1 MRRGGTPQNVTRII
15 CKYLFVVYAG
25 EMGLEPGGA
34 HPAGELHLDARTHVE
49 TLRALAHPLRMRLL
63 GTLRREGP
71 ATASQL
77 AAALGESSGLTSYHL
92 RQLAEH
98 GLVVDDPER
107 GNGRERYWKSAHR
120 TTHFDMNLD
129 PALDPEGAG
138 GEFLR
143 SVARTDADRL
153 IRFADTAES
162 LSAEQ
167 GPEWAAAY
175 DLSDWCLHLTLDEV
189 VALRKSLHALIESR
203 RRDHPTSDSRT
214 VTVQFAILP
223 QSRTEPQD
231 RP

>member
-1 MRRGGTPQNVTRII
+1 
-15 CKYLFVVYAG
+15 
-25 EMGLEPGGA
+25 
-34 HPAGELHLDARTHVE
+34 
-49 TLRALAHPLRMRLL
+49 
-63 GTLRREGP
+63 
-71 ATASQL
+71 
-77 AAALGESSGLTSYHL
+77 
-92 RQLAEH
+92 
-98 GLVVDDPER
+98 VVDDPER

-153 IRFADTAES
+153 IRFADIAES

-175 DLSDWCLHLTLDEV
+175 DLSDWYLHLTLDEV
-189 VALRKSLHALIESR
+189 VALRKSLHALVESR

-223 QSRTEPQD
+223 QGRTEPKD